1 MRNGSPPEDRQ
12 ARPRGRP
19 RVAEPLEESVTARL
33 PVTQYRQLQD
43 LADRRD
49 MPVSTLVRQLLI
61 FRLR

>member
-1 MRNGSPPEDRQ
+1 VRDRSSPDQPQ
-12 ARPRGRP
+12 RPRGRP

-33 PVTQYRQLQD
+33 PLNQYRQLQD
-43 LADRRD
+43 LANRRD